1 MERINLLGVGVLFL
15 GTSRKCV
22 GMCIAAAA
30 FITALTVPAIAAE
43 QGSAVRE
50 VPASRARTESV
61 QTAATGAS
69 PPDRISAEYLKGY
82 ASDGGRILAAPLQWG
97 GKEWLTAGLLIG
109 ATSGL
114 YFADADIRNF
124 AQKNQSIAGDRAAS
138 AGNLLG
144 NPLFAVPSLGIFYLY
159 GQLNDD
165 PKARRTSLLAVESFT
180 ISGAIALTIKQAT
193 QRPRPASG
201 ETSTTW
207 DGPGLKR
214 TDSAFPSIHTQ
225 TAFSIASV
233 FAEEYGSTPFVAP
246 TAYGLA
252 SFVGLSRIYS
262 NKHWA
267 SDVFLGAA
275 IGYFVGK
282 SVVRYHT
289 AQSPPPLKI
298 LPTVSQQGFGLMAE
312 YRF

>member
-1 MERINLLGVGVLFL
+1 MLFL
-15 GTSRKCV
+15 GTSRKCL
-22 GMCIAAAA
+22 GICIAAAA
-30 FITALTVPAIAAE
+30 FITALTVPASAAE

-50 VPASRARTESV
+50 APVSITKAEFV
-61 QTAATGAS
+61 QTAASGPLS
-69 PPDRISAEYLKGY
+69 PDRISAEYLKGY
-82 ASDGGRILAAPLQWG
+82 GSDGGRILAAPLYWSG
-97 GKEWLTAGLLIG
+97 DDWLTAGLLIG

-114 YFADADIRNF
+114 YLADTDIRTF
-124 AQKNQSIAGDRAAS
+124 AQKNQSVAGDRAAS

-180 ISGAIALTIKQAT
+180 ISGAIALTIKQAA

-201 ETSTTW
+201 KTSTTW

-233 FAEEYGSTPFVAP
+233 FAEEYGTTPFVAP

-267 SDVFLGAA
+267 SDVFFGAA

-289 AQSPPPLKI
+289 AQSSPPLKI
-298 LPTVSQQGFGLMAE
+298 LPTVSQQGFGLMTE
-312 YRF
+312 YSF

>member
-1 MERINLLGVGVLFL
+1 VLFL
-15 GTSRKCV
+15 VTSRKCL
-22 GMCIAAAA
+22 GMYIAAAA
-30 FITALTVPAIAAE
+30 FITALAVPAIGADP
-43 QGSAVRE
+43 GSAVLE
-50 VPASRARTESV
+50 APVSITGSDSV
-61 QTAATGAS
+61 QTAATGPS
-69 PPDRISAEYLKGY
+69 PPDRINAEYIKGY
-82 ASDGGRILAAPLQWG
+82 VSDGGRILVAPLYWSG
-97 GKEWLTAGLLIG
+97 EEWLKAGLLIG

-114 YFADADIRNF
+114 YLADADIRSF
-124 AQKNQSIAGDRAAS
+124 AKKNQGVTGDRAAA
-138 AGNLLG
+138 AGNFLG
-144 NPLFAVPSLGIFYLY
+144 NPFFAVPSLGIFYLY

-180 ISGAIALTIKQAT
+180 ISGAIVLTIKQAT

-207 DGPGLKR
+207 GGPGFKS
-214 TDSAFPSIHTQ
+214 TDSGFPSMHTQ

-233 FAEEYGSTPFVAP
+233 FAEEYGDIPLVAP

-289 AQSPPPLKI
+289 APLKI
-298 LPTVSQQGFGLMAE
+298 LPAVSQRGFGLMAE